1 MANDD
6 AAAGQL
12 TAMARGPDDHEGRR
26 TEDDMQLAT
35 DSELAQDDNLD
46 IDIEDFEPESAADDA
61 DSAPASPSKKPTTA
75 SWRATLFGLAMVVVL
90 AGLVGWLGFRAY
102 QSHQAQAQR
111 SQFLQVARQGALNL
125 TTIDWQHAEADVH
138 RILDGATGEFYD
150 DFAKRSQPFIE
161 VLKQAKAKTV
171 GTITEAGLESQTAD
185 SAQALVA
192 VSVQTSN
199 AGEAEQV
206 PRAWRMRIDVQK
218 VGDQVKVSNVGFV
231 P

>member
-1 MANDD
+1 MPMA
-6 AAAGQL
+6 
-12 TAMARGPDDHEGRR
+12 
-26 TEDDMQLAT
+26 
-35 DSELAQDDNLD
+35 
-46 IDIEDFEPESAADDA
+46 
-61 DSAPASPSKKPTTA
+61 A
-75 SWRATLFGLAMVVVL
+75 SWRATLFGLGMVVVL
-90 AGLVGWLGFRAY
+90 AGLVGWLGFRVY

-161 VLKQAKAKTV
+161 VLKQTQAKTV
-171 GTITEAGLESQTAD
+171 GTITEAGLESETTD
-185 SAQALVA
+185 SAQAMVA

-199 AGEAEQV
+199 AGEPEQV
-206 PRAWRMRIDVQK
+206 PRAWRMRINVQK
-218 VGDQVKVSNVGFV
+218 VGDQVKVSDVGFV

>member
-1 MANDD
+1 
-6 AAAGQL
+6 
-12 TAMARGPDDHEGRR
+12 
-26 TEDDMQLAT
+26 MQVAT
-35 DSELAQDDNLD
+35 DSELAQDDD
-46 IDIEDFEPESAADDA
+46 VVDIEDFEPKSAADDA
-61 DSAPASPSKKPTTA
+61 DGEPTPPSKKPMVA
-75 SWRATLFGLAMVVVL
+75 SWRATLFGVAMVVVL
-90 AGLVGWLGFRAY
+90 AGLVGWLGFRVY

-111 SQFLQVARQGALNL
+111 SQFLQVARQGAQNL

-161 VLKQAKAKTV
+161 VLKQAQAKTV
-171 GTITEAGLESQTAD
+171 GTITEAGLESETTD

-199 AGEAEQV
+199 AGEPEQV
-206 PRAWRMRIDVQK
+206 PRAWRMRINVQK

>member
-1 MANDD
+1 MPA
-6 AAAGQL
+6 
-12 TAMARGPDDHEGRR
+12 
-26 TEDDMQLAT
+26 AT
-35 DSELAQDDNLD
+35 DSELRVDDD
-46 IDIEDFEPESAADDA
+46 IVDEGEIVGEDGMVDEEGRTSESTALDA
-61 DSAPASPSKKPTTA
+61 DSEPCARFRKPISA
-75 SWRATLFGLAMVVVL
+75 QWCATLLGLAVVIAL
-90 AGLVGWLGFRAY
+90 AALIGWFGFRVH
-102 QSHQAQAQR
+102 QSQQAQAQR

-171 GTITEAGLESQTAD
+171 GTISEAGLESETPD
-185 SAQALVA
+185 SGRALVI

-199 AGEAEQV
+199 NGEAEQV
-206 PRAWRMRIDVQK
+206 PKEWRMRIDVQK
-218 VGDQVKVSNVGFV
+218 IGDQVKVSKVGFV

>member
-1 MANDD
+1 
-6 AAAGQL
+6 
-12 TAMARGPDDHEGRR
+12 
-26 TEDDMQLAT
+26 MQVAT
-35 DSELAQDDNLD
+35 DSELAQDDD
-46 IDIEDFEPESAADDA
+46 VVDIEDVELESAADDA
-61 DSAPASPSKKPTTA
+61 DGEPTPPSKKPTPPSKKPTA
-75 SWRATLFGLAMVVVL
+75 APWRATLFGLAMVVVL
-90 AGLVGWLGFRAY
+90 AGLVGWLGFRVY

-111 SQFLQVARQGALNL
+111 SQFLQVARQGAMNL

-161 VLKQAKAKTV
+161 VLKQAQAKTV
-171 GTITEAGLESQTAD
+171 GTITEAGLESETTD

-199 AGEAEQV
+199 AGEPEQV
-206 PRAWRMRIDVQK
+206 PRAWRMRINVQK
-218 VGDQVKVSNVGFV
+218 VGDQVKVSDVGFV